1 MRVCGRSHEGGWE
14 ATHSALLGCSGAR
27 IERRRG
33 HARRRSS
40 GGIPSSHSSRIAGA
54 DGRRTLESSPT
65 LPRSTA
71 LPTLTRSTAL
81 LTLTRS
87 TALLRSLATTPRRA
101 SAAVPLTSPPLH
113 AALLAGSRHW
123 WLPPDTAWPL
133 PAWPLPAWPLP
144 AWPLPAWP
152 LPASA
157 IASAR
162 ALVTAI
168 GASAKAAAARFEGR
182 CSGDARPSAIGRCS
196 VDGVTRGCLRGSPR
210 ASASEALLAA

>member
-133 PAWPLPAWPLP
+133 PAWPLPA
-144 AWPLPAWP
+144 
-152 LPASA
+152 SA